1 MSSVFLPPK
10 QTRLVTI
17 CAHVDHGKTTL
28 ADNLIESNGI
38 ISERL
43 AGTLRYLDSL
53 EEEQRRG
60 ITMRA
65 SAIGLRHKH
74 RSKPKEDP
82 VNIIVHLLDS
92 PGHTD
97 FSTEVSSSL
106 QCCDGCLLVVDA
118 VEGMCARTHQVV
130 REAQAH
136 QLVPILVINKIDR
149 LCTGLC
155 LTPTEAYLRL
165 RSLIESVNA
174 ACALSLIHI

>member
-136 QLVPILVINKIDR
+136 QLVPILVTIRSIVSV
-149 LCTGLC
+149 L
-155 LTPTEAYLRL
+155 AY
-165 RSLIESVNA
+165 V
-174 ACALSLIHI
+174 